1 MGSVILESHIP
12 KNRNSQIRTQPGSPK
27 ACFFGVPADL
37 YPGQPAHS
45 SSVPLQAGSGWPCGE
60 LHIGHK
66 DKGLLFLQSV
76 VAMVTEAAQ
85 GTHE

>member
-27 ACFFGVPADL
+27 ACVFGVPADL

-45 SSVPLQAGSGWPCGE
+45 SSGP